1 MNDISQTVRF
11 QRANYVVTN
20 MNRALVLY
28 RDILGMKVEFMK
40 DSEPDSYSYPVFNI
54 DPSAKLG
61 FAILSTPTQPR
72 IMALT
77 EIRGTTIPRNP
88 PPRRSAIVLDIPNL
102 DEVVAACAE
111 AGFETYPE
119 DELVTHDGRRGREYG
134 IVDADD
140 NLIVIYHI
148 SAAG

>member
-1 MNDISQTVRF
+1 MNDERPTVRF
-11 QRANYVVTN
+11 QRANFVVADID
-20 MNRALVLY
+20 RALQLY
-28 RDILGMKVEFMK
+28 RDILGMTVEFMK
-40 DSEPDSYSYPVFNI
+40 ESEPDSYSYSVFNI

-77 EIRGTTIPRNP
+77 EVRDLEIPRSP

-102 DEVVAACAE
+102 DEVVEACAQ
-111 AGFETYPE
+111 AGLHTYPE
-119 DELVTHDGRRGREYG
+119 DELVTHDGRRGREFG

-148 SAAG
+148 APAA

>member
-1 MNDISQTVRF
+1 MSDDKPAVRF
-11 QRANYVVTN
+11 QRANFVVN
-20 MNRALVLY
+20 DMDRALQLY
-28 RDILGMKVEFMK
+28 RDILGMTVEFMK
-40 DSEPDSYSYPVFNI
+40 ESEPDSYSYSVFNI
-54 DPSAKLG
+54 DPSARLG

-77 EIRGTTIPRNP
+77 EVRDVDIPRSP

-102 DEVVAACAE
+102 DEVIAACAE
-111 AGFETYPE
+111 AGLQTYPE
-119 DELVTHDGRRGREYG
+119 DELVTHDGRRGREIG

-148 SAAG
+148 TSTG

>member
-1 MNDISQTVRF
+1 MNEENHGVRF
-11 QRANYVVTN
+11 QRANFVVTD
-20 MNRALVLY
+20 MERALRLY
-28 RDILGMKVEFMK
+28 CDILGMKVEFMK
-40 DSEPDSYSYPVFNI
+40 ESAPDSYSYPVFAI
-54 DPSAKLG
+54 DHAAKLG

-77 EIRGTTIPRNP
+77 EIRGMDIPRNP
-88 PPRRSAIVLDIPNL
+88 PPRRSAIVLDVPNL
-102 DEVVAACAE
+102 DEVIAACKG

-148 SAAG
+148 TSAG